1 MIKKTLSISLLSA
14 AVLASIP
21 MVAMAYHDGPGRPH
35 GYYNYQNDDYRGRPA
50 LSEEQR
56 AQMDKLCEEHR
67 NAVRPLYDQLTQKG
81 LELRALSPNPNVKP
95 EELKAIIADIS
106 KLHEQLRT
114 INEDFYSKM
123 ADAGLPCFG
132 AYRHGGYHHGGNG
145 WCGMPRHGQNYGC
158 WR

>member
-21 MVAMAYHDGPGRPH
+21 MVAMAYHD
-35 GYYNYQNDDYRGRPA
+35 
-50 LSEEQR
+50 
-56 AQMDKLCEEHR
+56 
-67 NAVRPLYDQLTQKG
+67 AVRPIYDQLTQKG

-95 EELKAIIADIS
+95 EELKAVIADIS
-106 KLHEQLRT
+106 KLHAQLRT

-123 ADAGLPCFG
+123 ADAGLPCVG

>member
-14 AVLASIP
+14 AVLSSIP
-21 MVAMAYHDGPGRPH
+21 MVAMAYPDGYGRHH
-35 GYYNYQNDDYRGRPA
+35 GYQRANCYQAMPE
-50 LSEEQR
+50 LTQEQR
-56 AQMDKLCEEHR
+56 AQMDKLYEEHR
-67 NAVRPLYDQLTQKG
+67 NAVRPLYDQLNQKG
-81 LELRALSPNPNVKP
+81 LELRTLSPNPNVKP

-123 ADAGLPCFG
+123 ASAGLPCPG
-132 AYRHGGYHHGGNG
+132 AYRHGGYHHRGDG
-145 WCGMPRHGQNYGC
+145 WCGMPRHGQNCGY